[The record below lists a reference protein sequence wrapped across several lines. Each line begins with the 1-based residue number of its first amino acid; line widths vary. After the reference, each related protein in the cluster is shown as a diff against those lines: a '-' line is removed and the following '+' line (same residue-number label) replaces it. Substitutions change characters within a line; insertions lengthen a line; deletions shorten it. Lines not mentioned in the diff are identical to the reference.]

1 MLLRNGVDLKP
12 FNTMALAAPAAHFVQ
27 AETDAQL
34 REALLLAEREGWPV
48 MVLGGGSNM
57 ILAGPVSGLVVRV
70 ASRGRRVLSR

>member
-34 REALLLAEREGWPV
+34 REALLLAEREGWQV
-48 MVLGGGSNM
+48 TL
-57 ILAGPVSGLVVRV
+57 LVV
-70 ASRGRRVLSR
+70 AAI

>member
-34 REALLLAEREGWPV
+34 REALLLALCTRTYTERV
-48 MVLGGGSNM
+48 IVF
-57 ILAGPVSGLVVRV
+57 
-70 ASRGRRVLSR
+70 LSAKVPY